1 MRPALL
7 AERGLPEAIRALA
20 SRTQLPT
27 TVTVEPGAR
36 VAPAVESAAYFVVAE
51 ALTNAVKHSGAARLS
66 VDVTRDGNLLVVQ
79 VADDGDGGADAEG
92 SGLTGLR
99 KRIEA
104 LDGALRIASPPGGP
118 TLLHAEI
125 PCGS

>member
-1 MRPALL
+1 
-7 AERGLPEAIRALA
+7 
-20 SRTQLPT
+20 
-27 TVTVEPGAR
+27 V
-36 VAPAVESAAYFVVAE
+36 
-51 ALTNAVKHSGAARLS
+51 
-66 VDVTRDGNLLVVQ
+66 LVVQ
-79 VADDGDGGADAEG
+79 VGDDGDGGADLSG

-104 LDGALRIASPPGGP
+104 LDGELRIASPPGGP